1 MSRKGAPQ
9 ERESAINPYFI
20 ERFRVPLERH
30 SECRRRTPCNTAAGK
45 SDATLQFPRCR
56 PVPVEIF
63 TGKRESLSRLFAL
76 ADDSPEEIASYIS
89 LGEIFVAREG
99 ELVIGH
105 LQILETDSAGV
116 FELKSMAVTE
126 AHQGRGIGRRLVE
139 AAVVRCRVRGG
150 HRLIVS
156 TATSDIGNLRFYQRL
171 GFRMYRI
178 VRDAFSPS
186 RGYKEAMLIDG
197 IPLRDQVF
205 LDRDLS
211 P

>member
-1 MSRKGAPQ
+1 M
-9 ERESAINPYFI
+9 
-20 ERFRVPLERH
+20 
-30 SECRRRTPCNTAAGK
+30 
-45 SDATLQFPRCR
+45 
-56 PVPVEIF
+56 PVEIF
-63 TGKRESLSRLFAL
+63 AGRRESLSRLFAL
-76 ADDSPEEIASYIS
+76 ADDSPQEIASYIS
-89 LGEIFVAREG
+89 LGEILVAREG

-105 LQILETDSAGV
+105 LQILETDSTGV

-126 AHQGRGIGRRLVE
+126 AHQGRGIGRGLVE

-156 TATSDIGNLRFYQRL
+156 TATADIGNLRFYQRL

-178 VRDAFSPS
+178 VRDAFSPL
-186 RGYKEAMLIDG
+186 RGYKEAILIDG